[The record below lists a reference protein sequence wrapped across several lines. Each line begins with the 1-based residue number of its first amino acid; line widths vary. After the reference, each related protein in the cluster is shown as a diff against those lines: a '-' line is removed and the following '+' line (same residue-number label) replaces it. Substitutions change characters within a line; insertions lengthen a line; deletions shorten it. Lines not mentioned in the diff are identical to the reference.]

1 MNFLNSVGDFKKFS
15 PFFTSIFNFAT
26 LLLRKLS
33 ASIVLGKEEKNM
45 TFTYRYR
52 KQILIGIC
60 LFLVLS
66 VLGLSLLFQKND
78 TKKTS
83 EDIVLN
89 TEEEEIE
96 VKKPEEEEQITYY
109 QVDIKGEINNPGIYE
124 VKEGS
129 RVIDVIRLAGDL
141 TSNADT
147 SVLNLSK
154 KVKDE
159 MVIIVYS
166 YDEVANFTETKEK
179 EKIEQEACI
188 KQSEL
193 INGACIDDSSLTN
206 QEENSEPSTKIS
218 LNNATLEE
226 LMTLNGIG
234 ESKAKAIITYRDT
247 VGAFKSIEELKNVD
261 GIGDTLFD
269 QIKENITT

>member
-83 EDIVLN
+83 DDIVLN

-96 VKKPEEEEQITYY
+96 VKKPEEEEQVTYY

-234 ESKAKAIITYRDT
+234 ESKAKAIIAYRDT

-261 GIGDTLFD
+261 GIGDTLFE